1 MLTTTNKKLKKGGKF
16 FKCQLGYRFGGHLVV
31 STVNSTTLTKIIVLL
46 PIDWLYATLM
56 KQNDLKAKGRSTNS
70 D

>member
-1 MLTTTNKKLKKGGKF
+1 
-16 FKCQLGYRFGGHLVV
+16 
-31 STVNSTTLTKIIVLL
+31 VLL

-70 D
+70 DWLVGHPGSPATTCVSLSKLLNLSILSFLQWI